1 MPTSEAFEK
10 ALTKLNPAQRQ
21 AVDAIDGPVMVVAG
35 PGTGKT
41 QVLSLRIANI
51 LQKTDTPPGGILCLT
66 FTNAGVSA
74 MRERLFSFIGS
85 AAGNVRITT
94 FHAFAIG
101 LIEKNYELLDFE
113 TTPKLLDE
121 REAVLLVDEMLHE
134 NEWEY
139 LRPRG
144 NSALYFNDL
153 KSLVSLLKRERLSPA
168 DFLEEIES
176 SISEFKNDPASI
188 STRGESKGQLKKEVE
203 KKIEGL
209 ERTREVVRF
218 YELYEKTKRE
228 RGLMDCDDVLEY
240 AVTLVQDSE
249 DVSATLRE
257 EYLYVLVD
265 EHQDSSGIQNSFL
278 KAVWQGEEKP
288 NIFVV
293 GDDRQLIYGFGGA
306 SLAYFEDFKTAF
318 GKAELITLVENYRST
333 QKILDTA
340 DALLASTLATE
351 KLRSNHKENHDL
363 TLAEYQYPRDEILA
377 AGLAIQEA
385 IRNSQPGI
393 EPKDCAVLVPKNKHV
408 RAAITVLRDLGLPV
422 RADESV
428 SFFDLSETA
437 SLRRILSIIN
447 DPYNAVAVGQSLLD
461 PISGVKPLEA
471 HTFLRETKSRDLSVF
486 SLSSAEAAGNLFAE
500 INPVATWGKVLGDLV
515 NEAGKTDIYSLVQKI
530 GDELFLKSSTDHE
543 TLIRR
548 VEIIRTFLH
557 LIITSRE
564 RNSKLT
570 LAGFLEYLDRLE
582 SYGAHIPVATISGV
596 SGVRVMTLHASKG
609 LEFDFVW
616 IAHMNEKT
624 LMSGKRMG
632 FTLPESVDVKIEAK
646 SQAVVKREVYVALTR
661 AKRFCT
667 VSYSRSNHTGGEQE
681 IAHVV
686 MDIPEIH
693 FTRKSLED
701 TRKELEAS
709 DIRMYVSKQQKAVD
723 ESEIE
728 KLTESVKEEYSK
740 TKVSVTLLNNFF
752 ECPWKWYFRNFLQ
765 LPEPKTESLIFGTI
779 VHAGLDSILSSPKK
793 VSEKELEAVFEAA
806 IEREFVL
813 DEKIR
818 DRLFKQAKNILA
830 NFSETHLPNI
840 EKKRDT
846 ERPLSFH
853 DKAFPNL
860 TMYGKIDL
868 TERFPDG
875 TVRVIDFKTGSSK
888 TKSAIEKETEEGRL
902 SGYLRQLVM
911 YSYLI
916 QGVEKD
922 SRVIESQLLY
932 LEEDPKS
939 KDAVYRTHI
948 GDEQIDSLVRDIK
961 DYDVLVGNG
970 EWVNQP
976 CSCKPFGQQ
985 TECPYC
991 KLAKDVYGVSKA
1003 LN

>member
-10 ALTKLNPAQRQ
+10 ALIKLNPAQRQ

-51 LQKTDTPPGGILCLT
+51 LKLTDTSASGILCLT

-85 AAGNVRITT
+85 AAGTVRITT

-121 REAVLLVDEMLHE
+121 RESVLLVDEMLNE

-153 KSLVSLLKRERLSPA
+153 KSLVSLLKRERLSPD
-168 DFLEEIES
+168 DFLVEIEK
-176 SISEFKNDPASI
+176 SIEGFKTSPESV
-188 STRGESKGQLKKEVE
+188 STRGESKGQLKKEIL
-203 KKIEGL
+203 KKIESL
-209 ERTREVVRF
+209 ERTQEVVRF
-218 YELYEKTKRE
+218 YEMYETAKRE
-228 RGLMDCDDVLEY
+228 RGLMDYDDVLEY

-249 DVSATLRE
+249 DVAAMLRE
-257 EYLYVLVD
+257 DYLYVLVD
-265 EHQDSSGIQNSFL
+265 EHQDSSGIQNDFL
-278 KAVWQGEEKP
+278 KAVWQGEDKP

-306 SLAYFEDFKTAF
+306 SLEYFEDFKTAF
-318 GKAELITLVENYRST
+318 GKAKLITLVENYRST

-340 DALLASTLATE
+340 DALLTSTLATE
-351 KLRSNHKENHDL
+351 KLQSNHKENHEL

-385 IRNSQPGI
+385 IKKGL
-393 EPKDCAVLVPKNKHV
+393 EPKECAVLVPKNKHV
-408 RAAITVLRDLGLPV
+408 RAALTVLRDMGLPV
-422 RADESV
+422 RADEAV
-428 SFFDLSETA
+428 SFFDLSETT
-437 SLRRILSIIN
+437 SIRRILSIIN
-447 DPYNAVAVGQSLLD
+447 DPYNSVAVGQSLLD

-471 HTFLRETKSRDLSVF
+471 HAFLRETKSRDLSVS
-486 SLSSAEAAGNLFAE
+486 SLGSVEAAGNLFAE
-500 INPVATWGKVLGDLV
+500 INPVATWGKTLGDFV
-515 NEAGKTDIYSLVQKI
+515 NESGKTDIYSLVQKI

-548 VEIIRTFLH
+548 VEVVRTFLH

-582 SYGAHIPVATISGV
+582 SYGAHIPIATISGV

-624 LMSGKRMG
+624 LMSGRRAG
-632 FTLPESVDVKIEAK
+632 FTLPESVESRIESK

-667 VSYSRSNHTGGEQE
+667 ISYSRSNHTGGEQE
-681 IAHVV
+681 IAQVI

-693 FTRKSLED
+693 LARKTLDD
-701 TRKELEAS
+701 TRKELEMN
-709 DIRMYVSKQQKAVD
+709 DVRIYVSRQQKTSD
-723 ESEIE
+723 ESEIA
-728 KLTESVKEEYSK
+728 KLTESVKEEYVK
-740 TKVSVTLLNNFF
+740 TKISVTLLNNFF

-765 LPEPKTESLIFGTI
+765 LPEPKTESLIFGTV
-779 VHAGLDSILSSPKK
+779 VHAGLDRILSVSKK
-793 VSEKELEAVFEAA
+793 ITDKELEQVFTEAVKH
-806 IEREFVL
+806 EFIL
-813 DEKIR
+813 DEKTR
-818 DRLFKQAKNILA
+818 ERLYKQAKSILQ
-830 NFSETHLPNI
+830 NFSETYLPNL

-853 DKAFPNL
+853 DKSFPNL

-888 TKSAIEKETEEGRL
+888 TKSIIEKETEEGRL
-902 SGYLRQLVM
+902 SGYLRQLAM

-916 QGVEKD
+916 QGVEKE
-922 SRVIESQLLY
+922 SHVIESQLLY

-948 GDEQIDSLVRDIK
+948 GDEQIDLLVRDIK
-961 DYDVLVGNG
+961 DYDTLVSNG
-970 EWVNQP
+970 DWVYRP
-976 CSCKPFGQQ
+976 CSFKPFGKQ

-991 KLAKDVYGVSKA
+991 KLAKDVYGVETPLA
-1003 LN
+1003 